1 MVAAQTLLPDRLGAC
16 LLSIVLLVAC
26 GPQAQPAGRPS
37 EAGQPVQ
44 AEPRSGP
51 KILTMAISAPP
62 SAFSLPSAS
71 VPAGGWVQFTELHSD
86 GLVTSEAGSRRLI
99 GRLAEK
105 VPTVEDGSISFLP
118 DGRMRLVYP
127 LRKNVRWHD
136 GTPFTAHDMVFA
148 FQVGGPGGVP
158 SGFNEPL
165 RRMDSVEA
173 PDDWT
178 VVITYKAP
186 YYLATHLGPH
196 AFWPLP
202 RHLLSEA
209 WDRYQETR
217 SLDDLVSHRYWTS
230 EYVHLGPFRVTS
242 FDADQRISFEAFGDY
257 FLGRPKIDVIHL
269 QIISSQNTILANLL
283 SGAVHIAPASALV
296 ADTGAE
302 AKRLWDGSGQ
312 GTVHVKESSVR
323 LVEPQ
328 WRPWLQVEA
337 TTFDPRV
344 RQAFYHALNREEL
357 AELLSASR
365 ESVAW
370 SILSKDDPLYPAARD
385 ALRHY
390 TYDVA
395 RARALLAEVGWS
407 PGPDGLLRHS
417 SDGRIFRT
425 ILWGTPG
432 RDQEMNVY
440 AAYWRAL
447 GVEVEEYMTP
457 PSRYR
462 DREGRAQFPGWDFT
476 GSGIIEMMGQPA
488 AAPDNRWTANNNGY
502 DNLAARRLVDSL
514 ETTMIERDQLQS
526 MKAISDFIVA
536 ELPALPVFFLVQYTA
551 VSRNVKAFDDLAG
564 ADGSERRYGG
574 YARNAYL
581 WDLQ

>member
-1 MVAAQTLLPDRLGAC
+1 MQPPSLLIRLGIGILTLLLPLAC
-16 LLSIVLLVAC
+16 A
-26 GPQAQPAGRPS
+26 PQAQPAPRPTEGNQSAQAAGRT
-37 EAGQPVQ
+37 
-44 AEPRSGP
+44 GP
-51 KILTMAISAPP
+51 KVLTLAISAPP

-71 VPAGGWVQFTELHSD
+71 VPAGGWVQITELHSD
-86 GLVTSEAGSRRLI
+86 GLVTSEASSRRQI

-105 VPTVEDGSISFLP
+105 PPTVEDGSISFLP
-118 DGRMRLVYP
+118 DGRMQLVFP

-148 FQVGGPGGVP
+148 FQVGGPGGIP

-173 PDDWT
+173 TDDWT
-178 VVITYKAP
+178 LVVTYKAP

-202 RHLLSEA
+202 RHILGKA
-209 WDRYQETR
+209 WERYQETK
-217 SLDDLVSHRYWTS
+217 SLDELMSHPYWTS
-230 EYVHLGPFRVTS
+230 EYVHLGPFRLTS
-242 FDADQRISFEAFGDY
+242 FDPDQRISFEAFPDY

-269 QIISSQNTILANLL
+269 QIITSQNTLLSNLL
-283 SGAVHIAPASALV
+283 SEAVQVAPASALV
-296 ADTGAE
+296 ADAGAE
-302 AKRLWDGSGQ
+302 AKRLWDTSGQ
-312 GTVHVKESSVR
+312 GTVHVKESSIR

-328 WRPWLQVEA
+328 WRSWLQIEP

-344 RQAFYHALNREEL
+344 RKAFYYALNREDL
-357 AELLSASR
+357 AELLSHSR

-370 SILSKDDPLYPAARD
+370 SILGRDDPLYPAARD
-385 ALRHY
+385 GLRQY
-390 TYDVA
+390 TYDLA

-417 SDGRIFRT
+417 SDGRVFRT

-440 AAYWRAL
+440 ASYWRAL
-447 GVEVEEYMTP
+447 GIEVEEYMPP

-476 GSGIIEMMGQPA
+476 GSGIIEMMAERPA
-488 AAPDNRWTANNNGY
+488 SAENRWTGNNNGY
-502 DNLAARRLVDSL
+502 DNPQARRLVDAL
-514 ETTMIERDQLQS
+514 ETTMIEREQLQA
-526 MKAISDFIVA
+526 MKAISDFVAA

-551 VSRNVKAFDDLAG
+551 VNRSVRAFDDIAG